1 MEMSKRVYKT
11 FQNLPWFEEAI
22 SEGEEYFVWFFEEL
36 LADLEDKDLSLYTYI
51 SNYIE
56 DGYMRANIIRNL
68 KLSKFP
74 QPQYIHKFP
83 FLSDEAIDWVE
94 WYAINENPQK
104 KYNKATEEYVRKWQ
118 GEPEPEKPATLRGRS
133 ALYKQKR
140 KASRQYWLERA
151 ILMEV

>member
-104 KYNKATEEYVRKWQ
+104 KYNKDTEEYVRKWQ

-133 ALYKQKR
+133 DLYKQKR

-151 ILMEV
+151 ILMGV

>member
-11 FQNLPWFEEAI
+11 FQNLSWFEEVI

-104 KYNKATEEYVRKWQ
+104 KYNKATQEYKEKWQ
-118 GEPEPEKPATLRGRS
+118 GKPEPEKPETLRGRS
-133 ALYKQKR
+133 ALYKKKR
-140 KASRQYWLERA
+140 KASRRYWLEKA
-151 ILMEV
+151 ILMGV